1 LVVAVR
7 TDPVCVDVMVTL
19 APTTAAPL
27 VSVTTPVIVPE
38 VICAA
43 AAGTN
48 ASKEIISVANRKYRT
63 LRMGNPR

>member
-1 LVVAVR
+1 
-7 TDPVCVDVMVTL
+7 VDVIVTL

-38 VICAA
+38 VICAT

-48 ASKEIISVANRKYRT
+48 ASKEMINAANTKYFK
-63 LRMGNPR
+63 LRMGNPPRGLILLM